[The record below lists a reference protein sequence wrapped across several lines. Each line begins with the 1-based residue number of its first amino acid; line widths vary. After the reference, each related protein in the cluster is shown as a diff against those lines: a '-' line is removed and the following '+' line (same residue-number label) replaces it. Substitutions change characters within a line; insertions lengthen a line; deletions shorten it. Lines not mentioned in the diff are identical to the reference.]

1 MAPSSLKQ
9 PMEHPLCESRMTEQI
24 PRRLKQDATV
34 IAVIEMSQ
42 SSWLV
47 GQSSPGRVATN
58 DAAKRGGGRPSAI
71 WRTTSASAGQFTPTS
86 AHHEKDLRLTPS
98 KVLPLP
104 TVSFYRRG
112 SHARCQEVRMEHLE
126 NSLLDLC
133 KPNC

>member
-47 GQSSPGRVATN
+47 GQSSLGELRQTTQQSEVV
-58 DAAKRGGGRPSAI
+58 GGHQRFGAQL
-71 WRTTSASAGQFTPTS
+71 A
-86 AHHEKDLRLTPS
+86 
-98 KVLPLP
+98 PLP
-104 TVSFYRRG
+104 AS
-112 SHARCQEVRMEHLE
+112 SHPHPLITKRI
-126 NSLLDLC
+126 SG
-133 KPNC
+133 